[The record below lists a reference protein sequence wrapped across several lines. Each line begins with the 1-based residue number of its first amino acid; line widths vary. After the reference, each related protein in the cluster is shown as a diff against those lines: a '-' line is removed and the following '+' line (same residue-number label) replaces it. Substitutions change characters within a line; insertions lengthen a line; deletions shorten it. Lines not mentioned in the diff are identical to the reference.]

1 MNALLGRKVVR
12 ASRTPGKTK
21 TLQTIYWNTHLRL
34 CDCPGLVCPS
44 SAGLERQVL
53 AGILPIQNVEPVLRF
68 IGQRIPLEK
77 VLKLKHEDDLEEEK
91 KQDEFSLDVGA
102 KKEEKGRWTTDEL
115 LAAYAD
121 QQGVLCFITQLL
133 EASRYCLRDTSSLNH
148 TLTLHESNLQVSSPR
163 RVGDQTSI
171 AQERSFF
178 VNCTLP
184 GSPGDS
190 DHLS

>member
-21 TLQTIYWNTHLRL
+21 TLQTIYWNKHIRL

-53 AGILPIQNVEPVLRF
+53 AGILPIQNIEPVLRY

-77 VLKLKHEDDLEEEK
+77 VLKLKHEDDVEEEQK
-91 KQDEFSLDVGA
+91 QEQDEFALEVEPRKNS

-121 QQGVLCFITQLL
+121 QQG
-133 EASRYCLRDTSSLNH
+133 E
-148 TLTLHESNLQVSSPR
+148 
-163 RVGDQTSI
+163 
-171 AQERSFF
+171 
-178 VNCTLP
+178 
-184 GSPGDS
+184 
-190 DHLS
+190 